1 MPTGKGS
8 YGSVYEARKKDSDE
22 RVAIKVIPVG
32 DNDEI
37 EDIQKEIGM
46 LKECHHPNVV
56 QYLVSRLTA
65 ALQSVCEKAIFAG
78 MPSIALHACP

>member
-1 MPTGKGS
+1 MATGKGS
-8 YGSVYEARKKDSDE
+8 YGSVYEARAKDSDE

-78 MPSIALHACP
+78 VPSIALHACP

>member
-1 MPTGKGS
+1 MATGKGS
-8 YGSVYEARKKDSDE
+8 YGSVYEARAKDSDE

-65 ALQSVCEKAIFAG
+65 ALQHMHTRSAW
-78 MPSIALHACP
+78 HAQGDMRRT